1 MADKKIT
8 ALTDLAAATKAGE
21 DFLHIIDYGG
31 GSSPVNKKISL
42 TNLFSTIPVATSV
55 IGASTSLDVA
65 YGASTNSAL
74 KVSNNAS
81 ATGVG
86 TVVINDGKTGF
97 VDFTVKTDNSDSG
110 IFVDSSTDTVT
121 VNGDNANLDFI
132 VNGDTASF
140 KTIHSD
146 ASYDA
151 VGIGNATLDGTASLQ
166 VGADATTGHALK
178 LHGNLVISETVAHSA
193 AGAVPIN
200 KPVVLLTVG
209 GSKAFTLADGAVGQ
223 LITIIVVAVSGTPDG
238 TLTPSNLAGG
248 TSFDLDAVGET
259 VTLMFHSSNWNI
271 ISMHGG
277 TLTS

>member
-8 ALTDLAAATKAGE
+8 ALTDLSAAGKAGE

-55 IGASTSLDVA
+55 IGASTTLDVS
-65 YGASTNSAL
+65 YGAGTNSAL

-86 TVVINDGKTGF
+86 TVVINDGATPY
-97 VDFTVKTDNSDSG
+97 VDFTVKTDNSATG
-110 IFVDSSTDTVT
+110 IFVDSSADTVT
-121 VNGDNANLDFI
+121 INGDHANLDFI

-178 LHGNLVISETVAHSA
+178 LHGNLLISETVAHSA
-193 AGAVPIN
+193 AGAVPIT
-200 KPVVLLTVG
+200 KPVVLLTVDG
-209 GSKAFTLADGAVGQ
+209 TKAFTLADGVAGQ
-223 LITIIVVAVSGTPDG
+223 IITIIVVAATNTPNG
-238 TLTPSNLAGG
+238 TLTPASRNGYA
-248 TSFDLDAVGET
+248 SIDLDAAGET
-259 VTLMFHSSNWNI
+259 VTFMFHDSKWNI
-271 ISMHGG
+271 IGIKADNMIN
-277 TLTS
+277 